1 MNNIKFI
8 VIHHSATLDGKTF
21 EWQAIR
27 NYHINTLGWKDIGYH
42 FGIEKINEQY
52 EILIGRNMLEV
63 GAHTY
68 GINSISLGICLVG
81 NFDAD
86 KVPNQ
91 QLLKALELTK
101 TLMKIFK
108 IPIENVIGHREVYVL
123 CQEGL
128 VNCDKKIIEENA
140 KTCPGLNFS
149 MNYFRELLAKD
160 ENLKIAN
167 RRLYNELSKFDD
179 RFIKEKRIFWS

>member
-21 EWQAIR
+21 DWQAIR

-81 NFDAD
+81 NFDTD
-86 KVPNQ
+86 KVPDQ
-91 QLLKALELTK
+91 QLSKALELTR
-101 TLMKIFK
+101 TLMKVFN

-123 CQEGL
+123 CQEKL
-128 VNCDKKIIEENA
+128 INCDKRVIEENT

-160 ENLKIAN
+160 ENLKIVN
-167 RRLYNELSKFDD
+167 QKLYSALSQFDNKFM
-179 RFIKEKRIFWS
+179 KEKRIFWS